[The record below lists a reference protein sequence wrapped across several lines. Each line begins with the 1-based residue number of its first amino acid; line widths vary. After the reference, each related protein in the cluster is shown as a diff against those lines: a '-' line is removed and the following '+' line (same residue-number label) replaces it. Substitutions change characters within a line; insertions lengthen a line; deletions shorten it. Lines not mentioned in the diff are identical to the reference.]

1 MKYFTIYQQIM
12 QSEIKTA
19 EYESYKNSTV
29 GRTNEE
35 WLAVLAA
42 LRYPRSHP
50 REMLEML
57 EHEKF
62 HISYEMLVRCLRSVN
77 LDDPGKRCYICTQIE
92 EAAGH
97 LKKALD
103 GSKKDAVAFADFA
116 SDMTERD
123 NSRGKMYFKAKYLL
137 VYLIWIDEDLRSQDY
152 IQIGQCYG
160 ERYCER
166 VVRQLKKEIN
176 RKLGVKEEKKSTRD
190 VLQKTEAVLAS
201 TESSYELTGND
212 ELAKLRF
219 LNENYRNSLEMV
231 QAMFDELTESVEESA
246 EEAKKTAI
254 SDFFGKLNSPMYGSI
269 LDSLLVVEQNLANAR
284 KIGVKMP
291 PQLMSLTI
299 IFKQLIRFVKDSGIE
314 PIEEVGREF
323 ESSYEDISLL
333 NYVGAP
339 YERDGEIKKLRVS
352 TPGWKYG
359 EIIISTPTVQ
369 EVAEE

>member
-1 MKYFTIYQQIM
+1 
-12 QSEIKTA
+12 
-19 EYESYKNSTV
+19 
-29 GRTNEE
+29 
-35 WLAVLAA
+35 
-42 LRYPRSHP
+42 
-50 REMLEML
+50 
-57 EHEKF
+57 
-62 HISYEMLVRCLRSVN
+62 
-77 LDDPGKRCYICTQIE
+77 
-92 EAAGH
+92 
-97 LKKALD
+97 
-103 GSKKDAVAFADFA
+103 
-116 SDMTERD
+116 MTERD

-323 ESSYEDISLL
+323 EASYEDISLL